1 MNKPGISPAMNNSN
15 YRSLQKSKRSIKTI
29 EKTIKNSKSIEKWLN
44 EFEKTKEANEQR
56 QVEPMITEET
66 KLSSDSVAASSP
78 DTSKICSNESLYESI
93 GISQTPETP
102 KEIKQFNKLYNEIG
116 VQLSE
121 SVERVLKLN
130 RYENVRN
137 LETDMYSFIKK
148 LILPKSLANLDDI
161 SFLKWFFNQNNFDL
175 FVQQP
180 IIGN

>member
-1 MNKPGISPAMNNSN
+1 MNNSN

-102 KEIKQFNKLYNEIG
+102 KEIKQLPILLRTLSPFYQIGWENTIIKNKLINC
-116 VQLSE
+116 
-121 SVERVLKLN
+121 LN
-130 RYENVRN
+130 
-137 LETDMYSFIKK
+137 
-148 LILPKSLANLDDI
+148 
-161 SFLKWFFNQNNFDL
+161 
-175 FVQQP
+175 
-180 IIGN
+180 